1 MTALDSS
8 HALENRPAACQAM
21 NKDLCYS
28 VTHTLP
34 AYKLRWRAHAHAHVL
49 FQTRLLLAYVA
60 LGGYYESS
68 YHC

>member
-1 MTALDSS
+1 MPSQSKTDPR
-8 HALENRPAACQAM
+8 HAKQM

-28 VTHTLP
+28 VTHTP
-34 AYKLRWRAHAHAHVL
+34 TAYKLRWRVHAHAHLL

-68 YHC
+68 YRC